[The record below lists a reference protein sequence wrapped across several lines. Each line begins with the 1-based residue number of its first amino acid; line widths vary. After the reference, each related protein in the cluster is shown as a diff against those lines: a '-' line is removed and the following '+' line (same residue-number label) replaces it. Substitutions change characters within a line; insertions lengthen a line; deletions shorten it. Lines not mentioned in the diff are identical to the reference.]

1 MTEYD
6 KLNNELKNAGVPD
19 STFLGEIR
27 TPIDTLVNSRLSSK
41 PYVDI
46 LLKYINRLDD
56 NQQEMVIRALT
67 EKGLKNVA
75 FVLIDLLKKSN
86 PLTNYCLWSIG
97 NALYTID
104 DKSSYSEIITICKNK
119 ELGEARQMLLGTL
132 ARTKKKEAYDVLLDC
147 LTDSTVRGHAIDAL
161 GRFGNPEAIETL
173 ESIEVVKGKYEYKAK
188 QTAINRLTR
197 KMEKLL

>member
-46 LLKYINRLDD
+46 LLKYISKLHD
-56 NQQEMVIRALT
+56 NEQEMVVRALT
-67 EKGLKNVA
+67 EKGLKDIA

-86 PLTNYCLWSIG
+86 SSNYRLWTIG

-104 DKSSYSEIITICKNK
+104 DKSSYSEIITICKNR

-147 LTDSTVRGHAIDAL
+147 LTDPTVRGHAIDAL

-173 ESIEVVKGKYEYKAK
+173 ESIEVVKGKHEYKAK

-197 KMEKLL
+197 KMKNLL

>member
-27 TPIDTLVNSRLSSK
+27 TPIGTLVNSRLSSK

-46 LLKYINRLDD
+46 LLKYISKLHD
-56 NQQEMVIRALT
+56 NEQEMVVRALT
-67 EKGLKNVA
+67 EKGLKDVA

-86 PLTNYCLWSIG
+86 SSNYRLWTIG

-104 DKSSYSEIITICKNK
+104 DKSSYSEIITICKNR

-147 LTDSTVRGHAIDAL
+147 LTDPTVRGHAIDAL

-197 KMEKLL
+197 KIKKLL